1 MTILDYFDDFKGEK
15 VFFMPNPG
23 NAGDA
28 MINHA
33 AVQLMRKKKID
44 FHFVGSDT
52 DLSDKIVLYS
62 GGGNFVSYYSNAANF
77 IGKWHDKVRHLVIL
91 PSTINSHEDLISK
104 LGPNVDIILR
114 EKVSF
119 DYVSKMNKVSR
130 KFLVDDLAFSIDL
143 EDFWKYLKE
152 PKGNFRGQL
161 NHSLLRF
168 ISSRFIMQSKTL
180 NSYRDDMEKPDM
192 ILPKDN
198 IDISRLLEVN
208 EQSEASIKE
217 LAYCLLFFIK
227 QFDIINTNRLHVCI
241 AGTILG
247 KEVNFYPN
255 SYYKNRAVYEFSMK
269 GKFKK
274 VNWKG

>member
-1 MTILDYFDDFKGEK
+1 MTINDFFDNYKGEK
-15 VFFMPNPG
+15 VFFKPNPG

-33 AVQLMRKKKID
+33 AVQLMRKHEID
-44 FHFVGSDT
+44 FQFVGSDD
-52 DLSDKIVLYS
+52 DLSDKLVFYS

-77 IGKWHDKVRHLVIL
+77 IGKWHDKARRLVIL
-91 PSTINSHEDLISK
+91 PSTINSHEDLIAK
-104 LGPNVDIILR
+104 LGQNVDIMLR

-119 DYVSKMNKVSR
+119 DYVSKMNKNSR
-130 KFLVDDLAFSIDL
+130 KFLMDDLAISLDL
-143 EDFWKYLKE
+143 KEFWKYLEE
-152 PKGNFRGQL
+152 PKGNFRSQL

-168 ISSRFIMQSKTL
+168 ISSRFKLQSKTL

-198 IDISRLLEVN
+198 IDISRLLEVS

-217 LAYCLLFFIK
+217 LAYYLLFFIK
-227 QFDIINTNRLHVCI
+227 QFDIINTNRLHVCL
-241 AGTILG
+241 AGAILG